1 MELRNR
7 PERLGSVRSFLRGRF
22 EMKIRV
28 LSLAGMLALL
38 LAMMLSSCAG
48 LPSPSP
54 SYPSEVDWETAIE
67 ILNSGDVEMVAQLHS
82 LDVYLTLKDGS
93 EIHTIEP
100 VIDAIFEAVDQC
112 GRPCNQIILAT
123 E

>member
-1 MELRNR
+1 MEQ
-7 PERLGSVRSFLRGRF
+7 RLSHQVLLFSLMIVLFLSGC
-22 EMKIRV
+22 
-28 LSLAGMLALL
+28 AGMEGAPT
-38 LAMMLSSCAG
+38 A
-48 LPSPSP
+48 
-54 SYPSEVDWETAIE
+54 YPSEVDWETAIK

-82 LDVYLTLKDGS
+82 LDVYITLKDGS